1 MTDRETRTRFQV
13 PGSIRLLA
21 ADGVRGHALIFGFIM
36 AFLFLTASAAQL
48 LGPSQAWTLIFT
60 IGASSAG
67 TYLFLAGLS
76 MLERTRKLVLQS
88 EMKIRVIM
96 LASVFGSL
104 LAGLNYWVSQAGSVE
119 ALPIFPVFIAIFYG
133 WVLLQ
138 SYFIATPVSHLLA
151 RAENLITGDGN
162 KKKAIRT
169 IGTLALFAP
178 VLPLLYGIWAVSS
191 WASTEYQ
198 SIQGSG
204 TEILVWTILVT
215 LTLLFTFF
223 MTLRWSWRAIRKAPQ
238 SAVFIGGIFLILWG
252 YLLYR
257 ATSMLMGYV
266 TQSQPSSP
274 VLDAALILVSIIG
287 GMQTFAG
294 KLSKKSTGRWSEV
307 FPFLVFSFGS
317 VYAVAQFY
325 FILQFAI
332 TRIELSI
339 AVNATVFATG
349 LVIMMLI
356 IKRHLL
362 TMSLPSLT
370 LQSVTGENLNQ
381 PHPTLPSRRFPFR
394 LPWKTTETVP
404 ARTEEGKIGQTQD
417 KAEETAT

>member
-1 MTDRETRTRFQV
+1 
-13 PGSIRLLA
+13 
-21 ADGVRGHALIFGFIM
+21 M
-36 AFLFLTASAAQL
+36 AFLFLTASSAQL
-48 LGPSQAWTLIFT
+48 LGASQAWTLIFT

-67 TYLFLAGLS
+67 TYLVLTALS
-76 MLERTRKLVLQS
+76 VLERTRKLVLQS
-88 EMKIRVIM
+88 EVKIRVII
-96 LASVFGSL
+96 LASIFGSL

-138 SYFIATPVSHLLA
+138 AYFIATPVSHLLA
-151 RAENLITGDGN
+151 RAENLITGDGS

-204 TEILVWTILVT
+204 VEIVVWAALVT
-215 LTLLFTFF
+215 LTLLFTYL
-223 MTLRWSWRAIRKAPQ
+223 MTLRWSWRAIRNAPQ
-238 SAVFIGGIFLILWG
+238 LAVFVGGIFLVLWG

-287 GMQTFAG
+287 AMQTFAG
-294 KLSKKSTGRWSEV
+294 KLSKRSSGRWGDV
-307 FPFLVFSFGS
+307 LPFLVFSFGS

-332 TRIELSI
+332 TRVELSI
-339 AVNATVFATG
+339 LVNATVFATG
-349 LVIMMLI
+349 LLIMMLM

-362 TMSLPSLT
+362 TANSSG
-370 LQSVTGENLNQ
+370 LQSVGG
-381 PHPTLPSRRFPFR
+381 PTLFAQLRSYLFHLLWKKVENSTSRT
-394 LPWKTTETVP
+394 K
-404 ARTEEGKIGQTQD
+404 EGIV
-417 KAEETAT
+417 AESRDGKNTAA